1 METFSALLAL
11 CEGNPLVTG
20 GFQRPVMRRSFDGFF
35 DLRLN
40 KRLNKQSR
48 HRWFETPSRSL
59 WRHCNACIV
68 LGCTYTISA
77 VFSCDQAAL
86 IWALLS
92 VRPSVC
98 LSVCH
103 TFFTMF
109 CHRIIVKFPGV
120 ITIDKSYVHAKVQ
133 GQRSKI
139 KVTEVKTQL
148 SRFRAVTPVWIH
160 IWWWNDAHSLMFLRR
175 GAPLFLT
182 GGYPSNCKVTR
193 LKKSSI
199 LTQIG
204 RFRNSS
210 WNSPMAIQWC
220 TKLEA
225 A

>member
-1 METFSALLAL
+1 MALCATTICLPWWRHQMETFSALLAL

-20 GFQRPVMRRSFDGFF
+20 GFQRPVMRSFDGFF

-40 KRLNKQSR
+40 KRLNKQSK

-109 CHRIIVKFPGV
+109 LSSYHREISRSYYYWQKLRPC
-120 ITIDKSYVHAKVQ
+120 KSS
-133 GQRSKI
+133 RS
-139 KVTEVKTQL
+139 EVKDQG
-148 SRFRAVTPVWIH
+148 H
-160 IWWWNDAHSLMFLRR
+160 R
-175 GAPLFLT
+175 GQNPT
-182 GGYPSNCKVTR
+182 
-193 LKKSSI
+193 
-199 LTQIG
+199 
-204 RFRNSS
+204 
-210 WNSPMAIQWC
+210 
-220 TKLEA
+220 
-225 A
+225 